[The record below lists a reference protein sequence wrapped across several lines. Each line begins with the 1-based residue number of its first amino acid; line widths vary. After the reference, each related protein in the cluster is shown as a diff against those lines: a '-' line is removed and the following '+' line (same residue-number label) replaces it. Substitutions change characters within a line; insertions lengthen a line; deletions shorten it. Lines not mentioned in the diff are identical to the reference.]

1 VPRSQSDPGSGRAVI
16 ANDVVSVRQD
26 GSLRR
31 IDDPA
36 DDADERGFPR
46 AVGAEEREDLALADF
61 QVDVLQRLEAGGVGL
76 GQIGNADDGLHE
88 LLYETMSDQEPV
100 FVPYEELSAEAL
112 RGVVESFVL
121 REGTEYGSRDFTLE
135 EKLAHVYGQ
144 LERREARIVFDPETE
159 TIDIIPTRR

>member
-1 VPRSQSDPGSGRAVI
+1 
-16 ANDVVSVRQD
+16 
-26 GSLRR
+26 
-31 IDDPA
+31 
-36 DDADERGFPR
+36 
-46 AVGAEEREDLALADF
+46 
-61 QVDVLQRLEAGGVGL
+61 
-76 GQIGNADDGLHE
+76 
-88 LLYETMSDQEPV
+88 MSDQEPV
-100 FVPYEELSAEAL
+100 IIPPEELSAEAL